1 MRLIWHGLAGAALV
15 TLPACTTDPGFGDAV
30 RTNIALHTINPDPQY
45 PPDALEADSGA
56 RAGLAQRRYRTG
68 TVIQPQIGST
78 TSITGFSGGGAGVGA
93 GSGSGG
99 SGTPPR

>member
-1 MRLIWHGLAGAALV
+1 MRLIWLGLAGAALM

-45 PPDALEADSGA
+45 PEDMREADSGA

-68 TVIQPQIGST
+68 TVIEPRITTT
-78 TSITGFSGGGAGVGA
+78 TSVFGTSGGSGAGVG
-93 GSGSGG
+93 SG